1 MTVAKFETRKRRA
14 INLMQGLGFRTKVV
28 GLKTPTQSIGI
39 KAGTRLKGKE
49 THKQKTLDHRKEL
62 PTLSQVQI

>member
-1 MTVAKFETRKRRA
+1 
-14 INLMQGLGFRTKVV
+14 MQGLGFRTKVV

-62 PTLSQVQI
+62 QTLSQVQI